1 MEEVIAKIITI
12 ENGFKEIEN
21 IAKKIVK
28 NNDSKSVIIYQST
41 YIGQSIIK

>member
-21 IAKKIVK
+21 IAKNCK

-41 YIGQSIIK
+41 YIGQNIIK